1 MLYQAVNSVIFRV
14 PLLNVQSRLLFS
26 DWGIYEFA
34 FDILVRLDVNAFT
47 RVAIGVFTIA
57 WLLTAK
63 DAFEA
68 CIGNISSFVK

>member
-1 MLYQAVNSVIFRV
+1 MLYQAVNSVIFWV

-34 FDILVRLDVNAFT
+34 FDVLVRLNVHALT
-47 RVAIGVFTIA
+47 CVAIGVLTIA

-68 CIGNISSFVK
+68 GIGDISSFVK